1 MVSSP
6 RVCMSTT
13 LRCPMC
19 MYCGPTSK
27 TKAHDTQVCTMYLGD
42 ELDVLGDIP
51 PRRLQPHAPVGVE
64 LRDGI
69 FESRWDVRDEEGER
83 GAEQKIE
90 GQYL

>member
-6 RVCMSTT
+6 RVCMSTM

-42 ELDVLGDIP
+42 ELEVLGDIP

-69 FESRWDVRDEEGER
+69 FESRWTFVVRR
-83 GAEQKIE
+83 GKGGQNNKLE
-90 GQYL
+90 GQ